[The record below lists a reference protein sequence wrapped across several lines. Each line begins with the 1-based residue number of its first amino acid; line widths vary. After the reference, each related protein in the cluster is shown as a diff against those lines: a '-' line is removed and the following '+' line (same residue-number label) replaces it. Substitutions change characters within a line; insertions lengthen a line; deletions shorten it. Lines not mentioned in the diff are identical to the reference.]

1 MDNKIPKAHV
11 SRKDCIK
18 DTEIDPNVCQIN
30 DAEILSGHI
39 GKDHINILI
48 SKPPHISAHKLVQY
62 GKVSSWRKLQIIIK
76 SLKGILRATF
86 VNKKYIF

>member
-11 SRKDCIK
+11 GREDCIK
-18 DTEIDPNVCQIN
+18 DIGIDPNVCQIN

-39 GKDHINILI
+39 GKDHIHILI

-76 SLKGILRATF
+76 SL
-86 VNKKYIF
+86 